1 MCRRFADLVDAG
13 YFTDC
18 RFHRVVPGFII
29 QWGIPA
35 DPVAYKK
42 WGDNKIKDDP
52 VRTSNVQQTLSFAT
66 SGPDAR
72 GSQIFVNLSNNDGL
86 DEQGCA
92 SPNAAC
98 ARGAVLSES
107 PHRAVLHRSPKCS
120 TGSPNS
126 RRSRAKSVNQPRSPT
141 RRLPR
146 YDGCTA
152 SLHKQNPVLLPR
164 RLLLRRPLHIAG
176 TRQPV
181 SCKRPARQTQLHRPR
196 SKGLRFLGSST
207 LPPDCPSMLA
217 L

>member
-1 MCRRFADLVDAG
+1 M
-13 YFTDC
+13 
-18 RFHRVVPGFII
+18 
-29 QWGIPA
+29 
-35 DPVAYKK
+35 K
-42 WGDNKIKDDP
+42 
-52 VRTSNVQQTLSFAT
+52 TSNVQQTLSFAT

-98 ARGAVLSES
+98 ARGAVLTES

-196 SKGLRFLGSST
+196 SKGMRFLGSST

-217 L
+217 LQKRTARPRKLHQELDRESVRWWQISSVLPDVQSMMRYCDLSAESTIFL